1 MQSIKLININQL
13 VSYNSETKGMEIREN
28 VEIAIDDG
36 VIAEIGYKVNGTDK
50 QIDCNGKLVTPGF
63 VDAHTHPVF
72 LNGRED
78 EFVMRLKGVTYE
90 EIAAEG
96 GGIINSVR
104 DVRRA
109 SENEL
114 IARVSSRM
122 DRFLTLGTTTI
133 ESKSGYGLN
142 TDSEIKSLKVIDEV
156 NKSHKIDMIAT
167 FMGAHA
173 IPPEFKDSTDE
184 YVDLIC
190 NEMLP
195 AVVHQGIAQFNDV
208 FCENGYFTID
218 QSRRILSKGK
228 DKGLIPRMHA
238 DEFKDS
244 GAAKLAAEVG
254 AISADHLMH
263 VSDAGIEAI
272 AESGVVAILL
282 PGTTFFLGSSAYAPL
297 KKLNDAGVD
306 VGLATDYN
314 PGSCHIQSMPFII
327 ALSCIFMK
335 MDVLSALQA
344 ATFTSAKALK
354 VEDRVG
360 SIEVG
365 KQADL
370 VIWDIERPVQI
381 PYTVSSQPIRSVI
394 KYGELIF

>member
-1 MQSIKLININQL
+1 MPSLKLININQL
-13 VSYNSETKGMEIREN
+13 VSYNSETKDMEIREN

-96 GGIINSVR
+96 GGIINSVK

-238 DEFKDS
+238 DEFNDS

-263 VSDAGIEAI
+263 VSNAGIEAI

-282 PGTTFFLGSSAYAPL
+282 PGTTFFLGSSSYAPL

-381 PYTVSSQPIRSVI
+381 PYTVSSHPIRSVI
-394 KYGELIF
+394 KSGELIF